1 MPTSPDIALNNS
13 VTIPQV
19 GFGVFQVPPDETR
32 QAVANAL
39 DAGYRHIDTAK
50 IYGNEKAV
58 GEAIKDSGV
67 PREEIFVT
75 TKCWNGDQGYD
86 AALQAFDRSLS
97 ELGLEQ
103 LDLYLIHWPVPAKD
117 QYVDTWKAFEKLY
130 ADGRVRSI
138 GVSNFQISHL
148 ERLFAETDVVPA
160 VNQIELHPWLPQNEL
175 RDFHSV
181 HGIATE
187 AWSPIARGGDHL
199 NNAILKGIAAAHG
212 RSVAQ
217 VILRWHTQLGTIVLP
232 RTVKAKRAAENISLF
247 DFELSDGE
255 MRTIASLSNG
265 MRVGPNPDDFNAE

>member
-13 VTIPQV
+13 ITIPQV

-232 RTVKAKRAAENISLF
+232 RTVKAKRAVENISLF

-255 MRTIASLSNG
+255 MRTIASLSNS

>member
-232 RTVKAKRAAENISLF
+232 RTVKAKRAVENISLF

>member
-39 DAGYRHIDTAK
+39 EAGYRHIDTAK

-75 TKCWNGDQGYD
+75 TKCWNADQGYD